1 MKKEKNQ
8 AYGLAATNMKIK
20 YILSKIKEHGIS
32 YSIRKIF
39 NNFSFGKFPETIN
52 VEIMTI
58 CNLKCKHCRV
68 TYHGNLIP
76 GVKLEMMELDLFR
89 KIVDRISLLVKH
101 ASIFQ
106 FSTIEPLFHG
116 KIFEMMDY
124 VSQYN
129 KHISYPI
136 LSNGMM
142 LNEDNILN
150 LCSRNVPSVTI
161 SLDGCRKETVE
172 SFKTGADFNQIVTNI
187 KLIKKLSKGKIVV
200 NTVFVATIKNISEL
214 LEYIDFCSGLGITSI
229 FVNGFFSYLPE
240 LSNLCLYSRTGNN
253 KVYELFI
260 KAYERAKEKGIFI
273 QFPSLI
279 AKPKGCGLTS
289 FMCIDE
295 NGNVSPCIHLARK
308 TPFSLFS
315 NSKIVSP
322 VIYGN
327 VLRDE
332 PYSLWNNKE
341 YVSFRKKLMRS
352 EIPDECSLCADAYGV
367 ICSNRKLT
375 P

>member
-1 MKKEKNQ
+1 MKKEKKP
-8 AYGLAATNMKIK
+8 AFGLAATNIKIK

-32 YSIRKIF
+32 YSLRKIF
-39 NNFSFGKFPETIN
+39 HNFSFGKFPETIN
-52 VEIMTI
+52 IEIMTI

-76 GVKLEMMELDLFR
+76 GVKLEMMELDLFK
-89 KIVDRISLLVKH
+89 KIVDRISLLIKH
-101 ASIFQ
+101 AAIFQ
-106 FSTIEPLFHG
+106 FSTIEPLFHK

-124 VSQYN
+124 VSRYN
-129 KHISYPI
+129 KHISYPM

-150 LCSRNVPSVTI
+150 LCSRNVPSITI
-161 SLDGCRKETVE
+161 SLDGCRRETVE
-172 SFKTGADFNQIVTNI
+172 SFKTGADFDRIIYNI
-187 KLIKKLSKGKIVV
+187 KLINKLSKSRFVV
-200 NTVFVATIKNISEL
+200 NTVFVATSKNIEEL
-214 LEYIDFCSGLGITSI
+214 LEYVDFCSDLGIANI

-240 LSNLCLYSRTGNN
+240 LSDLCLYTRTGNS

-260 KAYERAKEKGIFI
+260 KAYEKAREKGIFI

-279 AKPKGCGLTS
+279 AKPRGCGLTS
-289 FMCIDE
+289 YMCIDE
-295 NGNVSPCIHLARK
+295 NGNVAPCIHLARE

-315 NSKIVSP
+315 NSKIISP

-327 VLRDE
+327 VLEND
-332 PYSLWNNKE
+332 PNSIWNNKE
-341 YVSFRKKLMRS
+341 YVKFRNKLRHC
-352 EIPDECSLCADAYGV
+352 EIPNECTLCADAYGV